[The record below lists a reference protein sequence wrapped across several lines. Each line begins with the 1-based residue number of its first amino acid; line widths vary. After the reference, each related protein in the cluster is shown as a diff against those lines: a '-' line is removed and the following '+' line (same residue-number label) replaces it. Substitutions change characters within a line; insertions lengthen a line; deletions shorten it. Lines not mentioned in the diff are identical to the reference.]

1 MRSLFAFLLGVS
13 IFLPHSLSFA
23 RDLDHLRDLEAQTEL
38 ISAEGVRALQV
49 AMPEFE
55 RAGLD
60 LSEYR
65 VEIVRFDSTL
75 AVLFIDAAVSP
86 EEARQV
92 HGSPGKIP
100 AFGVEMS
107 RDDFQVIRAHFQ
119 R

>member
-1 MRSLFAFLLGVS
+1 MLSLS

-23 RDLDHLRDLEAQTEL
+23 RDLDHLRDLAAQTEL

-60 LSEYR
+60 LSRYR
-65 VEIVRFDSTL
+65 VEIVRFESTL
-75 AVLFIDAAVSP
+75 AVIFIDRNVSP
-86 EEARQV
+86 EEARYV
-92 HGSPGKIP
+92 LGSPGEIT

-107 RDDFQVIRAHFQ
+107 RDDFQVTRAHFQ

>member
-1 MRSLFAFLLGVS
+1 MLGLS

-23 RDLDHLRDLEAQTEL
+23 RDLEAQTEL
-38 ISAEGVRALQV
+38 VSAEGVRALQV

-60 LSEYR
+60 LSKYR
-65 VEIVRFDSTL
+65 VEILRFDSTL

-92 HGSPGKIP
+92 RGSPGKIP

-107 RDDFQVIRAHFQ
+107 RDDFQVIRAYFQ